1 MQAGALRARGR
12 AGALSSTWMK
22 DPVLYAIP
30 FFVLSMA
37 LEALALRRKPTAYE
51 RRDTLTSLSGG
62 LGFLL
67 VALVAKGATFAL
79 YERVYAHRLVDLG
92 ALRAH
97 GVAAWYP
104 LLLLAEDLCYYAY
117 HRTSHEVRLF
127 WAGHVAHHSSLHY
140 NLSTALR
147 QSWTEPFFGWMFWL
161 PLPLLGVPPELVFF
175 QQAVSLL
182 YQYWIHTETIDRLGP
197 LEWIFNTPSHHRV
210 HHGSD
215 AAYLDKNHAGILIV
229 WDRLF
234 GTFEAER
241 ARPTYGLTKNVGT
254 FDPLVVQTH
263 ELVAMAG
270 DVRRARSLRGALR
283 AVFAGP
289 GAKLDDAPAREPA
302 ATTEP

>member
-1 MQAGALRARGR
+1 
-12 AGALSSTWMK
+12 MK

-30 FFVLSMA
+30 FFLLTMA
-37 LEALALRRKPTAYE
+37 LEAFALRRRQTRYQ

-67 VALVAKGATFAL
+67 VALLTKAATFAL

-92 ALRAH
+92 ALPWY
-97 GVAAWYP
+97 AWYP
-104 LLLLAEDLCYYAY
+104 LLFLAEDLCYYAY

-147 QSWTEPFFGWMFWL
+147 QSWTEPFFGWIFWL
-161 PLPLLGVPPELVFF
+161 PLPLLGIRPELVFF
-175 QQAVSLL
+175 QQAVSLV

-234 GTFEAER
+234 GTFEPER
-241 ARPTYGLTKNVGT
+241 QKPTYGLTKNVGT
-254 FDPLVVQTH
+254 FNPLVVQTH
-263 ELVAMAG
+263 ELVAIAR
-270 DVRRARSLRGALR
+270 DVGRAKSLRSALR
-283 AVFAGP
+283 AAFAGP
-289 GAKLDDAPAREPA
+289 GAKLDDEPA
-302 ATTEP
+302 GSSATVADP